1 MLKPWLSRIIQ
12 IVGTLAL
19 VALAVIV
26 YRRTDWSKGFS
37 PDGIMTLIAGVLA
50 FAAVQWQMWDQR
62 RTSRQEQMR
71 QKRAVATAILFEI
84 DSFYRY
90 FVRDASALLK
100 DTRDNEPFVAKSTS
114 AFSFTAYVGNAGNLG
129 QLSQDIVQGIVAF
142 YGCAT
147 VLLTTMHDHSEAVK
161 RSLEARDNIDWG
173 YLAKQYFTHMTASFP
188 ALKVLTYNVSKTLC
202 TFAKIEFKPPSIAVA
217 AENMDALREEITKM
231 GDGEMF
237 EPES

>member
-1 MLKPWLSRIIQ
+1 MTEVWKFVSSAVEWKLTLD
-12 IVGTLAL
+12 GMMTLA
-19 VALAVIV
+19 A
-26 YRRTDWSKGFS
+26 
-37 PDGIMTLIAGVLA
+37 GILA
-50 FAAVQWQMWDQR
+50 FVAVQLQMRNQR
-62 RTSRQEQMR
+62 RAVRQEQER
-71 QKRAVATAILFEI
+71 QKKAVATAVLFEI

-100 DTRDNEPFVAKSTS
+100 DIRDNEPFVAKSTS
-114 AFSFTAYVGNAGNLG
+114 AFSFTAYVGNASNLG
-129 QLSQDIVQGIVAF
+129 QLNQDIVQGIVAF

-147 VLLTTMHDHSEAVK
+147 VLLTTMHDYSEAVK

-173 YLAKQYFTHMTASFP
+173 YLAKQYFTHMTTSFP

-202 TFAKIEFKPPSIAVA
+202 NFAKIEFKPPSIAVA

-231 GDGEMF
+231 GDGEIF